1 MKPNLNPMMRM
12 MIPYFLLTT
21 LFAGCALAAP
31 LNIVLITADDMNWDS
46 TGVTGSMVPDITPNI
61 DRLASE
67 GILMTQAHATIPVC
81 QPVRASMHT
90 GLYPNRS
97 GARGF
102 GPIQDD
108 VRTINEV
115 MHDSG
120 YLISMLA
127 KVPHYEPIEKWCLDY
142 MVSAKALDVGRSPE
156 KFGRHTRHFLDMA
169 ADLERPFF
177 HHVNGQDP
185 HRPFNWG
192 GEDSGHEG
200 IFPGVNREISP
211 DEVTVP
217 GFLEKLPEVRQEVA
231 DYYTCV
237 HRFDELV
244 GRVLAEIDAAGL
256 RDNTLVM
263 LYMGDHGM
271 AFPFAKS
278 NLYAAG
284 TRGTLIMR
292 WPGEIP
298 PGEVDHEHMVSTI
311 DFAPTLL
318 EAAGL
323 PPLEGIDGR
332 SFLAIAKGG
341 SQSGRDRVMTVYHE
355 VYGGKLYEMR
365 AIRTHGDAYIWNAW
379 SDGEKQYR
387 AENMS
392 GATWAAMVEAGK
404 EDPGIRDRC
413 QYYLYRSPEEFF
425 LVDEDPF
432 ERNNRI
438 DDPEYAE
445 PVAEMR
451 GQLLDWMEQINDPL
465 LEEFRALIAP

>member
-1 MKPNLNPMMRM
+1 MKTIIRS
-12 MIPYFLLTT
+12 FLLAA
-21 LFAGCALAAP
+21 LFAGSALAAP

-46 TGVTGSMVPDITPNI
+46 TGVTGSTVPDITPNI

-81 QPVRASMHT
+81 QPVRATMHT

-102 GPIQDD
+102 GPIKDD
-108 VRTINEV
+108 VRTINEAI
-115 MHDSG
+115 HASG
-120 YLISMLA
+120 YVISMLA
-127 KVPHYEPIEKWCLDY
+127 KVPHYQPLEKWCLDY

-192 GEDSGHEG
+192 GKDSGHEG
-200 IFPGVNREISP
+200 NFPGVSREIRP

-217 GFLEKLPEVRQEVA
+217 GFLEKLPAVRQEVA

-244 GRVLAEIDAAGL
+244 GRVLAEIDAAGM

-298 PGEVDHEHMVSTI
+298 AGQVDHTQMVSTI

-323 PPLEGIDGR
+323 PMIEGMDGR
-332 SFLAIAKGG
+332 SFLEIAKGG
-341 SQSGRDRVMTVYHE
+341 SQDGRDHVKTVYHE
-355 VYGGKLYEMR
+355 IYGGTLYEMR
-365 AIRTHGDAYIWNAW
+365 AVRTRDDAYIWNAW

-404 EDPGIRDRC
+404 TDPGIRARC
-413 QYYLYRSPEEFF
+413 QYYLYRTPEEFF
-425 LVDEDPF
+425 LTDEDSN
-432 ERNNRI
+432 ECNNRI
-438 DDPEYAE
+438 DDPEWAE
-445 PVAEMR
+445 RVAQLR
-451 GQLLDWMEQINDPL
+451 AQLLNWMEEIDDPL
-465 LEEFRALIAP
+465 QEEFQKLITL

>member
-1 MKPNLNPMMRM
+1 MKAI
-12 MIPYFLLTT
+12 IPSFFLLW
-21 LFAGCALAAP
+21 LVCGSALAAP

-46 TGVTGSMVPDITPNI
+46 TGVTGSTVPNITPNI

-81 QPVRASMHT
+81 QPVRATMHT

-102 GPIQDD
+102 GPIRDE
-108 VRTINEV
+108 VRTMNEV
-115 MHDSG
+115 MNEAG

-142 MVSAKALDVGRSPE
+142 MVSAKVLDVGRNPE
-156 KFGRHTRHFLDMA
+156 KFGWHTKDFIKIA
-169 ADLERPFF
+169 KGLERPFF

-185 HRPFNWG
+185 HRPFSWG

-200 IFPGVNREISP
+200 IYPGVSREIRP
-211 DEVTVP
+211 EEVEVP

-244 GRVLAEIDAAGL
+244 GRVLEEIDAAGM

-263 LYMGDHGM
+263 LYAGDHGM

-292 WPGEIP
+292 WPGKIP
-298 PGEVDHEHMVSTI
+298 AGQVDHHHMVSTI

-323 PPLEGIDGR
+323 PALEEIDGR
-332 SFLAIAKGG
+332 SFLEIAKGG
-341 SQSGRDRVMTVYHE
+341 SQEGRDRVFTVYHE
-355 VYGGKLYEMR
+355 VYGGKLYETR
-365 AIRTHGDAYIWNAW
+365 AIRSREAAYIWNAW
-379 SDGEKQYR
+379 SDGKKQYR

-392 GATWAAMVEAGK
+392 GVTWAAMLEAGK
-404 EDPGIRDRC
+404 DDPEIHARC

-425 LVDEDPF
+425 LTDEDQN
-432 ERNNRI
+432 ERNNLI
-438 DDPEYAE
+438 DHPRHAE
-445 PVAEMR
+445 QLADLR
-451 GQLLDWMEQINDPL
+451 GQLLQWMKQIEDPL
-465 LEEFRALIAP
+465 LEQFRAQAKP

>member
-1 MKPNLNPMMRM
+1 MKARISSFVLL
-12 MIPYFLLTT
+12 FLLC
-21 LFAGCALAAP
+21 GSALAAP

-46 TGVTGSMVPDITPNI
+46 TGVTGSTVPDVTPNI

-81 QPVRASMHT
+81 QPVRATMHT

-97 GARGF
+97 GGRGF
-102 GPIQDD
+102 GPIREE

-115 MHDSG
+115 MKDSG
-120 YLISMLA
+120 YLMSMLA
-127 KVPHYEPIEKWCLDY
+127 KLPHYEPIEKWCLDY
-142 MVSAKALDVGRSPE
+142 MVSAKVLDVGRNPE
-156 KFGRHTRHFLDMA
+156 KFGRHTRIFIDIA
-169 ADLERPFF
+169 KDLERPFF

-185 HRPFNWG
+185 HRPFNWD

-200 IFPGVNREISP
+200 TYPGVSREIRA

-217 GFLEKLPEVRQEVA
+217 GFLEQLPEVRQEVA

-244 GRVLAEIDAAGL
+244 GRVLGEIEAAGM

-263 LYMGDHGM
+263 LYAGDHGM

-298 PGEVDHEHMVSTI
+298 AGQVDHHHMVSTI

-323 PPLEGIDGR
+323 PMIEGMDGR
-332 SFLAIAKGG
+332 SFLEIAQGG
-341 SQSGRDRVMTVYHE
+341 SQDGRDRVFTVYHE
-355 VYGGKLYEMR
+355 VYGGALYETR
-365 AIRTHGDAYIWNAW
+365 AIRTRDAAYIWNAW

-404 EDPGIRDRC
+404 DNPEIRARC
-413 QYYLYRSPEEFF
+413 QYYLYRKPEEFF
-425 LVDEDPF
+425 RIDEDAY
-432 ERNNRI
+432 ERDNLI
-438 DDPEYAE
+438 DDPNYTER
-445 PVAEMR
+445 MIDLR
-451 GQLLDWMEQINDPL
+451 GQLLAWMEQVEDPL
-465 LEEFRALIAP
+465 LDEFCDLAKP